1 MTQTNEQALAIQQIT
16 GLKPVHFA
24 DLIRTSQLIFDPS
37 GGVSGKYM
45 KVNWQSFGIP
55 PNVEQNLRSLGDKY
69 RYASPHIPSEII
81 WQQLTGETRSWFITH
96 KETLWQFEE
105 FFPALDED

>member
-1 MTQTNEQALAIQQIT
+1 MTRTNEKALAIQQVT

-24 DLIRTSQLIFDPS
+24 DLIRTAQLIFDPT

-45 KVNWQSFGIP
+45 KVDWQSFGIP
-55 PNVEQNLRSLGDKY
+55 PAVEDNLKLLGEKY
-69 RYASPHIPSEII
+69 RYASPHLPIEVI
-81 WQQLTGETRSWFITH
+81 WEQLNADTRSWFI
-96 KETLWQFEE
+96 ENRNTLWQFEE